1 MIALRSSFGELIDD
15 DTVCELMLQALR
27 HRQAVVALGIA
38 TQTLK
43 L

>member
-15 DTVCELMLQALR
+15 DTVCELMFQALR
-27 HRQAVVALGIA
+27 HGQAAVALGIA